1 MVKMKNKLILLKE
14 ETFQIIGACMTV
26 HTELGSGLL
35 EAIYQA
41 ALEEEFKIQKLPH
54 TREKE
59 LEVFYKN
66 KLLNK
71 KYQAD
76 FICHNEI
83 IVELKA
89 TSTLEKSHEAQL
101 INYLNITKSK
111 VGLLINFGN
120 KTLEYKRFITTK

>member
-1 MVKMKNKLILLKE
+1 MRKKSVILKE

-35 EAIYQA
+35 EAIYQE
-41 ALEEEFKIQKLPH
+41 ALEEEFKILNLPH
-54 TREKE
+54 TREKQ
-59 LEVFYKN
+59 LAVFYKN
-66 KLLNK
+66 KRLNK

-76 FICHNEI
+76 FICHKKI

-89 TSTLEKSHEAQL
+89 TSKLEKSHEAQL
-101 INYLNITKSK
+101 INYLNITRIK